1 MTYTELGDA
10 SPEWGGLALALA
22 ARGVEEFGG
31 ASLIRG
37 GWSGLGQV
45 EPLLGVRWE
54 CEYFIDVGA
63 RGYRGTRGGVE
74 GFVLKA
80 AVLERC
86 WAGDRV
92 RERILYPLIGSG
104 GYSFLPVVGGE
115 RQRQASLYL
124 AELGIMLSIALGEQP
139 PGSPGGRRLVV
150 RHGALLQQF
159 GTYFNRVFDMPCR
172 SVEAVLRYSGLP
184 LEVVYSVR
192 DESIVRRGGHGEA
205 CNPGLAAVALLSRL
219 GRVDGATIA
228 AVSEDLSRSRQLST
242 YTLLGVMESYPR
254 GLHADALIKRAIS
267 RAGCAEDLV
276 EEPGRTAHDMAAL
289 LESMLASLFS
299 SSRPPW
305 EVLEEEASKQGR
317 GDLVLAI
324 YRGQALERLGVK
336 SDVDVMMLYRYLFG
350 PEELAGTPPLS
361 KKTLV
366 EPPAVAS
373 YGSNRLEDATGIP
386 AERSLSG
393 LPEVMFTYIFT
404 DRIPSCQTLAR
415 HAERM
420 GMTPRELAELVQVR
434 HPIRLEYIPGGDS
447 VDLARHIYTQSQATH
462 FGVPSPLIV
471 VDQRSRV
478 NEWEAA
484 ALASL
489 LESLG
494 RRIVPYSTFIRDFAT
509 RRRYMS

>member
-1 MTYTELGDA
+1 MAYTELGDA
-10 SPEWGGLALALA
+10 PPEWGGLALALA
-22 ARGVEEFGG
+22 ARGVEETGG

-37 GWSGLGQV
+37 GWSRLDQA
-45 EPLLGVRWE
+45 EPLLGVRWD

-92 RERILYPLIGSG
+92 RERILYPLIGEG
-104 GYSFLPVVGGE
+104 GYSFLPVVGSE

-172 SVEAVLRYSGLP
+172 SMEAVLRYSGLP

-192 DESIVRRGGHGEA
+192 DESIVRRSGQGEA

-219 GRVDGATIA
+219 GRVEGATIA

-242 YTLLGVMESYPR
+242 YVLLGVMESYPR

-267 RAGCAEDLV
+267 RAGCTEDLV
-276 EEPGRTAHDMAAL
+276 DEPGRVAHDMAAL
-289 LESMLASLFS
+289 LETMLASLFS

-305 EVLEEEASKQGR
+305 EVLEEASRLGR
-317 GDLVLAI
+317 DELVLAI

-350 PEELAGTPPLS
+350 PEDLAGTPLLS

-366 EPPAVAS
+366 GPPAAAS
-373 YGSNRLEDATGIP
+373 YRSNKLEEATGVP
-386 AERSLSG
+386 AERRLSG
-393 LPEVMFTYIFT
+393 LPEVEFTYIFT

-420 GMTPRELAELVQVR
+420 GVSPRELAELVQVR

-447 VDLARHIYTQSQATH
+447 EDLARHMYTQSQATH

-509 RRRYMS
+509 RRRYMT